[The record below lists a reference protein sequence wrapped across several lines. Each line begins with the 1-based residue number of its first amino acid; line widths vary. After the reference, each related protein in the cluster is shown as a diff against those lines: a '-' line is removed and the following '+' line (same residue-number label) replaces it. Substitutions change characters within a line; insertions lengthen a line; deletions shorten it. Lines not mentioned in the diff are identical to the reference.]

1 MLAADIPAELRSL
14 TATEVALIR
23 WLPECGAFRQVATPA
38 MEALIRALWVRFP
51 GAGLV
56 AMSFE
61 RDRRAAH
68 LGPRGRALRR
78 ALDAGHGRRAAVG
91 S

>member
-1 MLAADIPAELRSL
+1 VLAADIPAELRSL
-14 TATEVALIR
+14 TPNEVALVR
-23 WLPECGAFRQVATPA
+23 WLPEDGSFRPITGPP

-61 RDRRAAH
+61 RGLRQAH
-68 LGPRGRALRR
+68 LGPRGRAMRR
-78 ALDAGHGRRAAVG
+78 ALDTHLSRR
-91 S
+91 